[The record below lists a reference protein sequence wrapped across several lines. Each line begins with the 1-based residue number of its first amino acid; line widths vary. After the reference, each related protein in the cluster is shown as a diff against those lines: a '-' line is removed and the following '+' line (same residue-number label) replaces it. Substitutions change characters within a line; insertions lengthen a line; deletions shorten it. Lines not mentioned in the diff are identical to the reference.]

1 MRPRWNSHQ
10 LQGIL
15 AALASAVLLGLSP
28 VFGKQAINEGASWL
42 TVVMLR
48 TVAATALLWVMYLLT
63 PGLRRFI
70 YIYPVGLAGCLAA
83 GLINGVGSLMYYNS
97 LSRID
102 ASLGQLIYMLYP
114 LFLAVL
120 SQLDGYEVS
129 RFTLFRLGL
138 ALMAVYLLVGL
149 GMHNINGLG
158 VLLML
163 GGSLMYALHLVVN
176 QRTLIDMPAPTV
188 ALYTLTAMSVT
199 TLTAFFAEG
208 RPAMPP
214 APLAWQAVGLL
225 ALATLLSRLML
236 FTGVKRLGGVQAGL
250 ISLSELLITVI
261 GARILLG
268 EQLSPLQWLG
278 AGLLGL
284 SVGLIARER
293 SLGAP
298 QQPKPWLKILT
309 ARFTPPTLTPPTP
322 PVPVKPPVSKG
333 E

>member
-1 MRPRWNSHQ
+1 
-10 LQGIL
+10 
-15 AALASAVLLGLSP
+15 
-28 VFGKQAINEGASWL
+28 
-42 TVVMLR
+42 
-48 TVAATALLWVMYLLT
+48 
-63 PGLRRFI
+63 
-70 YIYPVGLAGCLAA
+70 
-83 GLINGVGSLMYYNS
+83 
-97 LSRID
+97 
-102 ASLGQLIYMLYP
+102 
-114 LFLAVL
+114 
-120 SQLDGYEVS
+120 
-129 RFTLFRLGL
+129 
-138 ALMAVYLLVGL
+138 
-149 GMHNINGLG
+149 
-158 VLLML
+158 
-163 GGSLMYALHLVVN
+163 
-176 QRTLIDMPAPTV
+176 MPAPTV

-214 APLAWQAVGLL
+214 TPLAWQAVGLL

-261 GARILLG
+261 GARVLLG

-284 SVGLIARER
+284 SVGLITRER

-309 ARFTPPTLTPPTP
+309 ARFTPPTLIPPAP
-322 PVPVKPPVSKG
+322 PAPVKPPVSKG

>member
-1 MRPRWNSHQ
+1 MRWNSHQ
-10 LQGIL
+10 FQGIL
-15 AALASAVLLGLSP
+15 AALASAVVLGLSP
-28 VFGKQAINEGASWL
+28 VFGKQAINEGAAWL
-42 TVVMLR
+42 TVVTLR
-48 TVAATALLWVMYLLT
+48 TVAATALLWAMYLLT

-83 GLINGVGSLMYYNS
+83 GLVNGVGSLMYYSS

-120 SQLDGYEVS
+120 AQLDGYEVS

-138 ALMAVYLLVGL
+138 ALLAVYLLVGL
-149 GMHNINGLG
+149 GTHDVNGPG

-199 TLTAFFAEG
+199 TLVAFAAQG

-214 APLAWQAVGLL
+214 TSLAWQAVSLL

-236 FTGVKRLGGVQAGL
+236 FAGVKRLGGVQAAL
-250 ISLSELLITVI
+250 LTLSELLITVV
-261 GARILLG
+261 GARVLLG
-268 EQLSPLQWLG
+268 EMLTPLQWLG
-278 AGLLGL
+278 GGLLGL
-284 SVGLIARER
+284 SVGLITRER

-309 ARFTPPTLTPPTP
+309 ARFTPPTLTPPPSPPAPAKPP
-322 PVPVKPPVSKG
+322 PVKG

>member
-1 MRPRWNSHQ
+1 MRWNSHQ
-10 LQGIL
+10 FQGIL
-15 AALASAVLLGLSP
+15 AALASAVVLGLSP
-28 VFGKQAINEGASWL
+28 VFGKQAINEGAAWL

-48 TVAATALLWVMYLLT
+48 TVAATALLWALYLLT

-83 GLINGVGSLMYYNS
+83 GLVNGVGSLMYYSS

-120 SQLDGYEVS
+120 AQLDGYEVS

-138 ALMAVYLLVGL
+138 ALLAVYLLVGL
-149 GMHNINGLG
+149 GTHDVNGLG

-199 TLTAFFAEG
+199 TLVAFVAQG

-214 APLAWQAVGLL
+214 TSLAWQAVSLL
-225 ALATLLSRLML
+225 ALATLLSRLTL
-236 FTGVKRLGGVQAGL
+236 FAGVKRLGGVQAAL
-250 ISLSELLITVI
+250 LTLSELLITVV
-261 GARILLG
+261 GARVLLG
-268 EQLSPLQWLG
+268 ELLTPLQWLG
-278 AGLLGL
+278 GGLLAL
-284 SVGLIARER
+284 SVGLITRER

-309 ARFTPPTLTPPTP
+309 ARFTPPTLTPPPPPPAPAKPP
-322 PVPVKPPVSKG
+322 PVKG